1 MIAVEYIRIERAE
14 LEAPEVQQALEAGR
28 AVLVHESSRYAYLR
42 CIAPAGF
49 GEVLGTRIDEVPA
62 TVRRYYLRR
71 HVRRTRAVTLEDGA
85 EQEEVVELYL
95 LPGEEQDGDEVLGEY
110 EAAKFAGE

>member
-28 AVLVHESSRYAYLR
+28 AVLVHESSRYAYLKA
-42 CIAPAGF
+42 IAPAGF
-49 GEVLGTRIDEVPA
+49 GEVLGTSLDA
-62 TVRRYYLRR
+62 LTSQVRRYFMRR
-71 HVRRTRAVTLEDGA
+71 HVRRRITRAQEDGK
-85 EQEEVVELYL
+85 EQEEVLDL
-95 LPGEEQDGDEVLGEY
+95 LVAIGEEQDGDEVLGDY